1 MSEPLERAARLMI
14 GEAGDD
20 LGRVGLERTPQ
31 RFAKAFRQITS
42 GYSRSLREVVGD
54 GVFPSECQD
63 PVVVSR
69 MRFYSVCEHHL
80 LPFHGQCSIAYVP
93 DGRILGLSKI
103 PKIVELFAQRLQVQE
118 HLTGQI
124 GAALD
129 ESVFPKGAAVIMS
142 AIHLCSVM
150 RNHQDYDAPMVTM
163 YRSGVYRTDDALF
176 DLFRKFARHE

>member
-1 MSEPLERAARLMI
+1 MSQPLEQAARLIIREVGDDLERA
-14 GEAGDD
+14 
-20 LGRVGLERTPQ
+20 GLERTPQ

-42 GYSRSLREVVGD
+42 GYSRSVQEVVGD
-54 GVFPSECQD
+54 GVFPSDCQD
-63 PVVVSR
+63 PVIVSQ

-118 HLTGQI
+118 HLVRQI

-129 ESVFPKGAAVIMS
+129 ESVSPKGVAVIMT

-163 YRSGVYRTDDALF
+163 YRSGIYRTDDALF
-176 DLFRKFARHE
+176 ESFRKFARHE